1 MYFTNFKIYQNVLSI
16 VMQQGISHHGIGG
29 QTKTYVFCILRDNE
43 ECDSVGLS
51 SKQSSP
57 FFFFFLYSRA
67 QIKIRK
73 VSTQPCM
80 IQLMKAK
87 SGQKVTDFKVPQSR
101 FNLNLFVKYVIAS

>member
-1 MYFTNFKIYQNVLSI
+1 M
-16 VMQQGISHHGIGG
+16 
-29 QTKTYVFCILRDNE
+29 KTYVFCMLRDNE

-51 SKQSSP
+51 SKLSSP
-57 FFFFFLYSRA
+57 FLFFFLYSRA
-67 QIKIRK
+67 QIKIRT

-101 FNLNLFVKYVIAS
+101 FNLSLFVKYVIAS

>member
-1 MYFTNFKIYQNVLSI
+1 M
-16 VMQQGISHHGIGG
+16 
-29 QTKTYVFCILRDNE
+29 KTYVFCMLRDNE

-51 SKQSSP
+51 SKLSSP
-57 FFFFFLYSRA
+57 FFFFFFYLRS
-67 QIKIRK
+67 QIKIRT

-101 FNLNLFVKYVIAS
+101 FNLSLFVKYVIAS

>member
-1 MYFTNFKIYQNVLSI
+1 M
-16 VMQQGISHHGIGG
+16 
-29 QTKTYVFCILRDNE
+29 KTYVFCMLRDNE

-51 SKQSSP
+51 SKLSSP

>member
-1 MYFTNFKIYQNVLSI
+1 M
-16 VMQQGISHHGIGG
+16 
-29 QTKTYVFCILRDNE
+29 KTYVFCMLRDNE

-51 SKQSSP
+51 SKLSSP
-57 FFFFFLYSRA
+57 IFFFLYSRA
-67 QIKIRK
+67 QIKIRT
-73 VSTQPCM
+73 TQPCM

>member
-1 MYFTNFKIYQNVLSI
+1 M
-16 VMQQGISHHGIGG
+16 
-29 QTKTYVFCILRDNE
+29 KTYVFCMLRDNE

-51 SKQSSP
+51 SKLSSP

-67 QIKIRK
+67 QIKIRT

-101 FNLNLFVKYVIAS
+101 FNLSLFVKYVIAS